1 MMRMKTLPYA
11 PPACE
16 YEKYELYTLLAQS
29 ADLTDD
35 GAGDSLI
42 PGSDYT
48 F

>member
-1 MMRMKTLPYA
+1 MKTLPYA

-16 YEKYELYTLLAQS
+16 YEKYELCALLAQS

-42 PGSDYT
+42 PGTDYT